1 MKATVSG
8 VFEDLKFKISE
19 GSDQNWSCPDSALL
33 AVSSNLMWSA
43 AAALWDEL
51 MSINITI
58 YHLGTLMSMLKP
70 DTTKRNIKNLSYKVC
85 LKVPLALYSLFS
97 CCHWAWCCF
106 ITKMQ
111 YTSNIWW
118 SKGFVYLLGVSCPSF
133 KIFVAPKDKNSN
145 TRYFFISFLQNK
157 HKY

>member
-1 MKATVSG
+1 
-8 VFEDLKFKISE
+8 
-19 GSDQNWSCPDSALL
+19 
-33 AVSSNLMWSA
+33 MWSA

-70 DTTKRNIKNLSYKVC
+70 DTTKRNIKILSYKVC
-85 LKVPLALYSLFS
+85 LKVPLALYFLFS

-145 TRYFFISFLQNK
+145 TCYFFIPFLQNK
-157 HKY
+157 HKYKILSNQWIASSHSLYLAFFRYILYFWCLTARLTHI